1 MKILSTFAHH
11 KVAANLL
18 MIIMILAGVFAL
30 SKLNVQFFPTFEL
43 DRVSVR
49 VIWSGASSEDV
60 EEGITIP
67 LEQSLKSVDN
77 VKSMTSTSA
86 QDVSSIQLEF
96 YEGTNMILALD
107 KVKQKVD
114 EFRNLPKEAEKPQV
128 ETLTRYE
135 GVAKIILFSADEGKA
150 DEGQES
156 QLQKLNLQ
164 ELRTLANQ
172 FERELTH
179 LGIDRVEING
189 LPDDEISIEI
199 PIEHLQ
205 YVELTLDE
213 ISQRINTFSQD
224 MPAGT
229 LGSQHNAKEL
239 RSLEQ
244 ARSEM
249 EFSRIP
255 IVSNS
260 TEFVRLGDI
269 ATIKRQADSEGVLRF
284 KNGQSVVEL
293 ALQRTEDGNALE
305 AAETLQQWLLEK
317 QASLPPTVKLEVFDE
332 SWQMIRD
339 RIYLLLKNGG
349 GGLVLV
355 VLILYLFLNARVAF
369 WVAIGIPVSFMATL
383 AILYAVGGT
392 INMISLFGLIMALGI
407 IVDDAIVVGEDAL
420 THYQEGEAPLLA
432 AEGGARRMFLPVIAS
447 SLTTIS
453 AFLPLMM
460 IGGIMGNILFDIPLI
475 VICVILASLVESFF
489 VLPGHL
495 RNSFTHIKRDSE
507 SLPDKQKSIRVKLDA
522 AFDHFRQQKFRQII
536 HWALEN
542 RSIVV
547 ALVLSSLIAT
557 VALIAGGRINFSFFP
572 SPESQIVYANTSFV
586 SGTSREQ
593 TQAYLKHME
602 EKLNETNQELGGD
615 LIDMAVTISGSS
627 FSGGSSRKSGEQLG
641 AIFLQ
646 LAPTDQRTV
655 RNTQFIER
663 WKNKLDKPAGMENMT
678 IVSRKTG
685 PQGSDLAIRLSGSN
699 NEQLKHAATELS
711 QALRGIEGVYGV
723 DDDMPYGKEQLIY
736 TLRPA
741 GEILGLT
748 VADIGQQLR
757 TAFDGNLVQIFQDG
771 ADEVEVRV
779 QLPKQERDQ
788 INTLERINIRTPD
801 GEFVPLTSV
810 AQWTVKHGFEV
821 LRHAEG
827 ELALEVTAEVN
838 SDVSNVNE
846 IIASLEQE
854 ILPELKQKYWI
865 KYSFEG
871 RAADE
876 KETTLDMKWGGILG
890 LTLIYIVLTWVFSSY
905 GWPLVVMAIIPFG
918 LVGAIWGHWIQGID
932 LTLLSIFGIFGLS
945 GIVVND
951 SIILVSFYKRL
962 RDKGYMV
969 KDALIEASV
978 QRLRAVLLT
987 SLTTIA
993 GLLPLLFETSLQA
1006 QFLIPMAVSIAFGLA
1021 FATVLVLIIIPVF
1034 LSIHESVHFKLRSF
1048 WRGRDEGLEAVSG
1061 IVSSE

>member
-1 MKILSTFAHH
+1 MKLLSVFAHH

-18 MIIMILAGVFAL
+18 MMIMILSGVFAL
-30 SKLNVQFFPTFEL
+30 NKLNIQFFPTFEL

-49 VIWSGASSEDV
+49 VIWSGASAEDI

-77 VKSMTSTSA
+77 IKNMTSTSA

-96 YEGTNMILALD
+96 NDGTNMILALD

-114 EFRNLPKEAEKPQV
+114 EFRNLPKDAEKPQV
-128 ETLTRYE
+128 ENLVRYE
-135 GVAKIILFSADEGKA
+135 GVAKILLSGLAD
-150 DEGQES
+150 
-156 QLQKLNLQ
+156 LT
-164 ELRTLANQ
+164 ELRILANQ
-172 FERELTH
+172 FERELTS
-179 LGIDRVEING
+179 LGIDKVEING
-189 LPDDEISIEI
+189 LPDEQVTIEI
-199 PIEHLQ
+199 PIEQLQ
-205 YVELTLDE
+205 YLELTLDE
-213 ISQRINTFSQD
+213 ISSRINMFSQD

-249 EFSRIP
+249 EFARIP
-255 IVSNS
+255 IVTNS
-260 TEFVRLGDI
+260 TDFVRLGDV
-269 ATIKRQADSEGVLRF
+269 AVIKRQSDSDGVLRL
-284 KNGQSVVEL
+284 KEGKAVVEL
-293 ALQRTEDGNALE
+293 ALQRTEDGNALK
-305 AAETLQQWLLEK
+305 AAEILQHWLAEK
-317 QASLPPTVKLEVFDE
+317 RATLPPNVKLEVFDA

-339 RIYLLLKNGG
+339 RIYLLVKNGG
-349 GGLVLV
+349 GGLILV
-355 VLILYLFLNARVAF
+355 VLILYLFLNGRVAF
-369 WVAIGIPVSFMATL
+369 WVALGIPVSFMATL
-383 AILYAVGGT
+383 AILYALGGT

-420 THYQEGEAPLLA
+420 AHYQAGEAPLMA
-432 AEGGARRMFLPVIAS
+432 AEGGAKRMFVPVIAS
-447 SLTTIS
+447 SLTTIA

-495 RNSFTHIKRDSE
+495 RHAFSHIKRTHINAVAADSQSE
-507 SLPDKQKSIRVKLDA
+507 LQDDLQAQQSSFRDKLDN
-522 AFDHFRQQKFRQII
+522 AFDSFRQNKFRRII
-536 HWALEN
+536 SWALKH
-542 RSIVV
+542 RSITV
-547 ALVLSSLIAT
+547 ALALSSLIAT
-557 VALIAGGRINFSFFP
+557 AGLVIGGRINFTFFP
-572 SPESQIVYANTSFV
+572 SPEAQIIYANASFV

-593 TQAYLKHME
+593 TDAYLKHME
-602 EKLNETNQELGGD
+602 EKLNETNEELGGG
-615 LIDMAVTISGSS
+615 LIDMSVTISGSS
-627 FSGGSSRKSGEQLG
+627 FSGGSSRKKGDQLG

-646 LAPTDQRTV
+646 LAEPDQRSV
-655 RNTQFIER
+655 RNTQFIR
-663 WKNKLDKPAGMENMT
+663 HWKNKLDKAAGMDNMT

-685 PQGSDLAIRLSGSN
+685 PQGSDLAIRLNGSD
-699 NEQLKHAATELS
+699 NEQLKLAATELA
-711 QALRGIEGVYGV
+711 QALRGIDGVYGV

-736 TLRPA
+736 SLKAT

-748 VADIGQQLR
+748 VTDIGQQLR

-788 INTLERINIRTPD
+788 INTLERINIRTPS

-810 AQWTVKHGFEV
+810 AHWTVRHGFEV

-827 ELALEVTAEVN
+827 KLALEVSAEVN
-838 SDVSNVNE
+838 PEINNVNR
-846 IIASLEQE
+846 ILASLEE
-854 ILPELKQKYWI
+854 KTLPELKQKYWI
-865 KYSFEG
+865 DYSLEG
-871 RAADE
+871 RAADQ
-876 KETTLDMKWGGILG
+876 KETMLDMKWGGTLG

-918 LVGAIWGHWIQGID
+918 LVGALWGHWVQGID
-932 LTLLSIFGIFGLS
+932 LTLLSIFGFFGLS

-962 RDKGYMV
+962 RDKGMLV
-969 KDALIEASV
+969 NDALVEASV

-1021 FATVLVLIIIPVF
+1021 FATVLVLIIVPVF
-1034 LSIHESVHFKLRSF
+1034 LSIHESIHFRLRGLFSEQDTM
-1048 WRGRDEGLEAVSG
+1048 RDNLSL
-1061 IVSSE
+1061 

>member
-1 MKILSTFAHH
+1 MKLLSVFAHH

-18 MIIMILAGVFAL
+18 MMIMILSGVFAL
-30 SKLNVQFFPTFEL
+30 NRLNIQFFPTFEL

-49 VIWSGASSEDV
+49 VIWSGASAEDI

-77 VKSMTSTSA
+77 IKNMTSTSA

-96 YEGTNMILALD
+96 IDGTNMILALD

-114 EFRNLPKEAEKPQV
+114 EFRNLPKDAEKPQV
-128 ETLTRYE
+128 ENLVRYE
-135 GVAKIILFSADEGKA
+135 GVAKILLSGLTD
-150 DEGQES
+150 
-156 QLQKLNLQ
+156 LT
-164 ELRTLANQ
+164 ELRILANQ
-172 FERELTH
+172 FERELTS
-179 LGIDRVEING
+179 LGIDKVEING
-189 LPDDEISIEI
+189 LPDEQVSIEI
-199 PIEHLQ
+199 PIEQLQ
-205 YVELTLDE
+205 YLELTLDE
-213 ISQRINTFSQD
+213 ISSRINTFSQD

-249 EFSRIP
+249 EFARIP

-260 TEFVRLGDI
+260 TDFVRLGDI
-269 ATIKRQADSEGVLRF
+269 AVIKRQHDSDGVLRF
-284 KNGQSVVEL
+284 KEGKAVAEL
-293 ALQRTEDGNALE
+293 ALQRTEDGNALK
-305 AAETLQQWLLEK
+305 AAEILQHWLAEK
-317 QASLPPTVKLEVFDE
+317 RATLPPNVKLEVFDA

-339 RIYLLLKNGG
+339 RIYLLVKNGG

-355 VLILYLFLNARVAF
+355 VLILYLFLSARVAF
-369 WVAIGIPVSFMATL
+369 WVALGIPVSFMATL

-420 THYQEGEAPLLA
+420 AHYQNGEAPLMA
-432 AEGGARRMFLPVIAS
+432 AEGGAKRMFVPVIAS
-447 SLTTIS
+447 SLTTIA

-495 RNSFTHIKRDSE
+495 RHAFSHIKRSAPVLNSE
-507 SLPDKQKSIRVKLDA
+507 KQSTFRDKLDN
-522 AFDHFRQQKFRQII
+522 AFDSFRQNKFRRII
-536 HWALEN
+536 TWALN
-542 RSIVV
+542 HRSITV

-557 VALIAGGRINFSFFP
+557 AGLVIGGRINFTFFP
-572 SPESQIVYANTSFV
+572 SPEAQIIYANASFV

-593 TQAYLKHME
+593 TDAYLKHME
-602 EKLNETNQELGGD
+602 EKLNETNKELGGD
-615 LIDMAVTISGSS
+615 LIDMSVTISGSS
-627 FSGGSSRKSGEQLG
+627 FSGGSSRKKGDQLG

-646 LAPTDQRTV
+646 LAEPDQRDV
-655 RNTQFIER
+655 RNTQFIR
-663 WKNKLDKPAGMENMT
+663 HWKNKLDKAAGMDNLT

-685 PQGSDLAIRLSGSN
+685 PQGSDLAIRLNGSD
-699 NEQLKHAATELS
+699 NEQLKQAATELA
-711 QALRGIEGVYGV
+711 QALRSIDGVYGV

-736 TLRPA
+736 SLKAT

-748 VADIGQQLR
+748 VIDIGQQLR

-788 INTLERINIRTPD
+788 INTLERINIRTPA

-810 AQWTVKHGFEV
+810 AQWTVRHGFEV

-827 ELALEVTAEVN
+827 KLALEVSAEVN
-838 SDVSNVNE
+838 PDVNNVNR
-846 IIASLEQE
+846 IIASLEE
-854 ILPELKQKYWI
+854 KILPELKQKYWI
-865 KYSFEG
+865 DYSLEG
-871 RAADE
+871 RAADQ
-876 KETTLDMKWGGILG
+876 KETMIDMKWGGTLG
-890 LTLIYIVLTWVFSSY
+890 LTLIYIVLAWVFASY

-918 LVGAIWGHWIQGID
+918 LVGALWGHWIQGID
-932 LTLLSIFGIFGLS
+932 LTLLSIFGVFGLS

-962 RDKGYMV
+962 RDKGMLV

-1034 LSIHESVHFKLRSF
+1034 LSIHESIHFRLRGFFAEENTMRNNIS
-1048 WRGRDEGLEAVSG
+1048 L
-1061 IVSSE
+1061 

>member
-1 MKILSTFAHH
+1 MKILSSFAHH

-18 MIIMILAGVFAL
+18 MLIMILSGIFAL
-30 SKLNVQFFPTFEL
+30 SRLNVQFFPTFEL
-43 DRVSVR
+43 DRISVR

-77 VKSMTSTSA
+77 VKHMTSTSA
-86 QDVSSIQLEF
+86 QNVSSIQLEF
-96 YEGTNMILALD
+96 FEGTDMILALD

-114 EFRNLPKEAEKPQV
+114 EFRNLPKDAEKPQV
-128 ETLTRYE
+128 ENLVRYE
-135 GVAKIILFSADEGKA
+135 GVAKLILSAKDNQSPL
-150 DEGQES
+150 D
-156 QLQKLNLQ
+156 LR
-164 ELRTLANQ
+164 ELRLLANQ
-172 FERELTH
+172 FERELTQR
-179 LGIDRVEING
+179 GIDKVEIIG
-189 LPDDEISIEI
+189 LPDEQISIEI
-199 PIEHLQ
+199 PIEQLQ
-205 YVELTLDE
+205 YLDLTLDE
-213 ISQRINTFSQD
+213 VSQRINTFSQD
-224 MPAGT
+224 IPSGT
-229 LGSQHNAKEL
+229 LGRQHNAKEL

-244 ARSEM
+244 ARTEM
-249 EFSRIP
+249 EFSEIP
-255 IVSNS
+255 VVS
-260 TEFVRLGDI
+260 TRTDFVRLGDV
-269 ATIKRQADSEGVLRF
+269 AEIKRQPDPEGVLRL
-284 KNGQSVVEL
+284 KDGKPVVEL

-305 AAETLQQWLLEK
+305 AAEILQQWLAEK
-317 QASLPPTVKLEVFDE
+317 HKTLPESVKLEVFDE
-332 SWQMIRD
+332 HWQMIRD

-349 GGLVLV
+349 GGLILV
-355 VLILYLFLNARVAF
+355 ILILYLFLNARVAF
-369 WVAIGIPVSFMATL
+369 WVAVGIPVSFMATL

-420 THYQEGEAPLLA
+420 AHYQEGEAPLMA
-432 AEGGARRMFLPVIAS
+432 AEGGARRMFVPVIAS
-447 SLTTIS
+447 SLTTIA

-460 IGGIMGNILFDIPLI
+460 VGGIMGNILFDIPLI

-495 RNSFTHIKRDSE
+495 RNAFSHLQRDSE
-507 SLPDKQKSIRVKLDA
+507 VRQSLRARLDT
-522 AFDHFRQQKFRQII
+522 AFDDFRQNQFRQVIS
-536 HWALEN
+536 WALAH
-542 RSIVV
+542 RSITV

-557 VALIAGGRINFSFFP
+557 AGLVAGGRINFNFFP
-572 SPESQIVYANTSFV
+572 SPESQIIYANISFV
-586 SGTSREQ
+586 SGTSRKQ
-593 TQAYLKHME
+593 TEAYLRHME
-602 EKLNETNQELGGD
+602 EKMNETNEELGGG
-615 LIDMAVTISGSS
+615 LIDMSVAISGSS

-646 LAPTDQRTV
+646 LVEPDQRSV
-655 RNTQFIER
+655 RNTEFIKH
-663 WKNKLDKPAGMENMT
+663 WKQKLHKPAGMENLT

-685 PQGSDLAIRLSGSN
+685 PQGSDLTIRLSGLN
-699 NEQLKHAATELS
+699 NDQLKHAATELS
-711 QALRGIEGVYGV
+711 QTLRSLDGVYGV

-736 TLRPA
+736 RLTST
-741 GEILGLT
+741 GEVLGLS

-779 QLPKQERDQ
+779 MLPERERDQ
-788 INTLERINIRTPD
+788 INTLERINIRTPA

-810 AQWTVKHGFEV
+810 AKWTVKQGFEV

-827 ELALEVTAEVN
+827 ELALEVSAEVN
-838 SDVSNVNE
+838 SDVNNVSR
-846 IIASLEQE
+846 IIESLEQE
-854 ILPELKQKYWI
+854 TLPELQQKYWI
-865 KYSFEG
+865 NYTFEG
-871 RAADE
+871 RAADQ
-876 KETTLDMKWGGILG
+876 KETTSDMVWGGLLG
-890 LTLIYIVLTWVFSSY
+890 VTLIYIVLAWVFASY

-962 RDKGYMV
+962 RDKGMLV

-1034 LSIHESVHFKLRSF
+1034 LSIHESAHFKIRSVL
-1048 WRGRDEGLEAVSG
+1048 GH
-1061 IVSSE
+1061 

>member
-18 MIIMILAGVFAL
+18 MIIMILSGVFAL
-30 SKLNVQFFPTFEL
+30 SRLNVQFFPTFEL

-49 VIWSGASSEDV
+49 VIWSGASSEDI

-77 VKSMTSTSA
+77 IKNMTSTSA
-86 QDVSSIQLEF
+86 QNVSSIQMEF
-96 YEGTNMILALD
+96 YDGTDMILALD

-114 EFRNLPKEAEKPQV
+114 EFRNFPKDAEKPQV

-135 GVAKIILFSADEGKA
+135 GVAKIILSGAND
-150 DEGQES
+150 
-156 QLQKLNLQ
+156 LQ
-164 ELRTLANQ
+164 ELRILANQ
-172 FERELTH
+172 FERELTR
-179 LGIDRVEING
+179 LGIDKVEING
-189 LPDDEISIEI
+189 LPDEEVSIEV

-205 YVELTLDE
+205 YLELTLDE
-213 ISQRINTFSQD
+213 ISSRINTFSQD

-239 RSLEQ
+239 RSLQQ

-249 EFSRIP
+249 EFARIP
-255 IVSNS
+255 VVSNP
-260 TEFVRLGDI
+260 TDFVRLGDI
-269 ATIKRQADSEGVLRF
+269 ATIKRQPDTEGVLRI
-284 KNGQSVVEL
+284 KDGKAVVEL
-293 ALQRTEDGNALE
+293 ALQRTEDGNALQ
-305 AAETLQQWLLEK
+305 AAEILQQWLREK
-317 QASLPPTVKLEVFDE
+317 QAVLPATVKLEVFDE
-332 SWQMIRD
+332 SWQMIHD

-355 VLILYLFLNARVAF
+355 VLILYLFLNGRVAF
-369 WVAIGIPVSFMATL
+369 WVAVGIPVSFMATL
-383 AILYAVGGT
+383 AILYGVGGT

-420 THYQEGEAPLLA
+420 THYQEGEAPLMA

-475 VICVILASLVESFF
+475 VICVILASLVESFL

-495 RNSFTHIKRDSE
+495 RNAFSHIKRDSGE
-507 SLPDKQKSIRVKLDA
+507 DSGEQTVHKSRKPTIRTRLDD
-522 AFDHFRQQKFRQII
+522 AFDHFRQNKFRRII
-536 HWALEN
+536 TWALEH
-542 RSIVV
+542 RSITV

-557 VALIAGGRINFSFFP
+557 AGLVAGGRINFTFFP
-572 SPESQIVYANTSFV
+572 SPESQIVYANASFV

-593 TQAYLKHME
+593 TQNYLKHME

-615 LIDMAVTISGSS
+615 LIDMSVTIIGSS
-627 FSGGSSRKSGEQLG
+627 FSGGSARKSGDQLG

-646 LAPTDQRTV
+646 LVESDQRSV
-655 RNTQFIER
+655 RNTQFIQH
-663 WKNKLDKPAGMENMT
+663 WKNKLERPAGMENMT
-678 IVSRKTG
+678 ITSRKTG
-685 PQGSDLAIRLSGSN
+685 PQGSDLAIRLRGPDTD
-699 NEQLKHAATELS
+699 QLKLAATELS
-711 QALRGIEGVYGV
+711 QALRGIDGIYGV

-736 TLRPA
+736 SLRPA
-741 GEILGLT
+741 GEIMGLT
-748 VADIGQQLR
+748 VIDIGQQLR

-771 ADEVEVRV
+771 ANEVEVRV
-779 QLPKQERDQ
+779 QLPKHERDQ
-788 INTLERINIRTPD
+788 INTLERINIRTPA

-810 AQWTVKHGFEV
+810 AQWTVRHGFEV

-827 ELALEVTAEVN
+827 ELALEVSAEVN
-838 SDVSNVNE
+838 SDVNNVNH
-846 IIASLEQE
+846 IIASLEE
-854 ILPELKQKYWI
+854 KILPELKQKYWI
-865 KYSFEG
+865 NYSFEG
-871 RAADE
+871 RAADQ
-876 KETTLDMKWGGILG
+876 KETMADMKWGGGLG
-890 LTLIYIVLTWVFSSY
+890 LTLIYIVLAWVFSSY

-951 SIILVSFYKRL
+951 SIILVSFYKRM
-962 RDKGYMV
+962 RDKGMLV
-969 KDALIEASV
+969 KDALVEASV
-978 QRLRAVLLT
+978 KRLRAVLLT

-1034 LSIHESVHFKLRSF
+1034 LSIHESVHFKI
-1048 WRGRDEGLEAVSG
+1048 RGFFSR
-1061 IVSSE
+1061 

>member
-1 MKILSTFAHH
+1 MKLLSVFAHH

-18 MIIMILAGVFAL
+18 MMIMILSGVFAL
-30 SKLNVQFFPTFEL
+30 NRLNIQFFPTFEL
-43 DRVSVR
+43 DRISVR
-49 VIWSGASSEDV
+49 VIWSGASSEDI
-60 EEGITIP
+60 ERAITIP
-67 LEQSLKSVDN
+67 LEQSLRTVDN
-77 VKSMTSTSA
+77 VKNMTSTSA
-86 QDVSSIQLEF
+86 QNVSSIQLEF
-96 YEGTNMILALD
+96 NEGTDMILALD

-128 ETLTRYE
+128 ETLVRYE
-135 GVAKIILFSADEGKA
+135 GIAKVLISGVSDLT
-150 DEGQES
+150 
-156 QLQKLNLQ
+156 

-172 FERELTH
+172 FEQELID
-179 LGIDRVEING
+179 LGIDKVAING
-189 LPDDEISIEI
+189 LPDEQVTIEI
-199 PIEHLQ
+199 AIEQLQ
-205 YVELTLDE
+205 YLELTLDE
-213 ISQRINTFSQD
+213 ISTRINTFSQD

-229 LGSQHNAKEL
+229 LGSEHNAKEL

-249 EFSRIP
+249 DFAQIP
-255 IVSNS
+255 VVTNS
-260 TEFVRLGDI
+260 TGFIRLGDI
-269 ATIKRQADSEGVLRF
+269 AEIERQPDSEGVLRY
-284 KNGQSVVEL
+284 KDGVAVAEL
-293 ALQRTEDGNALE
+293 ALQRVEGGNALA
-305 AAETLQQWLLEK
+305 AAEVLQHWLADK
-317 QASLPPTVKLEVFDE
+317 RATLPPNIKLEVFDA

-349 GGLVLV
+349 GGLILV

-420 THYQEGEAPLLA
+420 SHYQSGEAPLLA
-432 AEGGARRMFLPVIAS
+432 AEGGAKRMFVPVIAS
-447 SLTTIS
+447 SLTTIA

-460 IGGIMGNILFDIPLI
+460 VGGIMGNILFDIPLI
-475 VICVILASLVESFF
+475 VICVIFASLVESFF

-495 RNSFTHIKRDSE
+495 RHAFSHIKRNDPHE
-507 SLPDKQKSIRVKLDA
+507 HKKHTLRETLDN
-522 AFDHFRQQKFRQII
+522 AFDSFRQKKFRRMIG
-536 HWALEN
+536 WALN
-542 RSIVV
+542 HRTIVV
-547 ALVLSSLIAT
+547 ALVLSSLIST
-557 VALIAGGRINFSFFP
+557 VGLLAGGRINFTFFP
-572 SPESQIVYANTSFV
+572 SPEAQIVYANVSFV

-593 TQAYLKHME
+593 TDAYLKHME
-602 EKLNETNQELGGD
+602 EKLNETSKELGGG

-646 LAPTDQRTV
+646 LKAPDQRSV
-655 RNTQFIER
+655 RNPQFINL
-663 WKNKLDKPAGMENMT
+663 WKSKLEDAAGIDNLT

-685 PQGSDLAIRLSGSN
+685 PQGSDIAIRLNGADTD
-699 NEQLKHAATELS
+699 QLKQAATELS
-711 QALRGIEGVYGV
+711 QALRGIEGVYGI

-736 TLRPA
+736 KLRPA

-748 VADIGQQLR
+748 VTDIGRQLR

-788 INTLERINIRTPD
+788 INTLQRINIRTPA

-810 AQWTVKHGFEV
+810 ARWTVRHGFEV

-827 ELALEVTAEVN
+827 KLALEVSAEVN
-838 SDVSNVNE
+838 PDINNVNR
-846 IIASLEQE
+846 IIASLEE
-854 ILPELKQKYWI
+854 KVLPELKQKYWI
-865 KYSFEG
+865 DYSFEG
-871 RAADE
+871 RAADQ
-876 KETTLDMKWGGILG
+876 KETMVDMKWGGILG
-890 LTLIYIVLTWVFSSY
+890 LTLIYIVLAWVFSSY

-918 LVGAIWGHWIQGID
+918 LVGALWGHWIQGID
-932 LTLLSIFGIFGLS
+932 LTLLSIFGFFGLS

-962 RDKGYMV
+962 REKGMLV
-969 KDALIEASV
+969 NDALIEASV

-1034 LSIHESVHFKLRSF
+1034 LSIHESIHFKLKS
-1048 WRGRDEGLEAVSG
+1048 L
-1061 IVSSE
+1061 

>member
-1 MKILSTFAHH
+1 MKILSIFAHH

-18 MIIMILAGVFAL
+18 MTIMILSGVFAL
-30 SKLNVQFFPTFEL
+30 SRLNIQFFPTFEL
-43 DRVSVR
+43 DRISVR
-49 VIWSGASSEDV
+49 VIWSGASAEDI
-60 EEGITIP
+60 EDGLTIP

-77 VKSMTSTSA
+77 VKNMTSTSTRN
-86 QDVSSIQLEF
+86 VSSIILEF
-96 YEGTNMILALD
+96 HEGTNMIFALD

-114 EFRNLPKEAEKPQV
+114 EFRNLPKDAEKPQV
-128 ETLTRYE
+128 ENLVRYE
-135 GVAKIILFSADEGKA
+135 GVAKLLISGAD
-150 DEGQES
+150 D
-156 QLQKLNLQ
+156 LR
-164 ELRTLANQ
+164 ELRILANE
-172 FERELTH
+172 FERELSK
-179 LGIDRVEING
+179 LGIDKVEING
-189 LPDDEISIEI
+189 LPDEQVNIEI
-199 PIEHLQ
+199 PIEQLQ
-205 YVELTLDE
+205 YLELTLDE
-213 ISQRINTFSQD
+213 VSARINTFSRD

-229 LGSQHNAKEL
+229 LGNQHNAKEL

-255 IVSNS
+255 IVANS
-260 TEFVRLGDI
+260 TDFVRLGDV
-269 ATIKRQADSEGVLRF
+269 ATIKRQPDDEGVLRL
-284 KNGQSVVEL
+284 KEGRPVVEL
-293 ALQRTEDGNALE
+293 ALQRTEDGNALK
-305 AAETLQQWLLEK
+305 AAEIFQQWLLEK
-317 QASLPPTVKLEVFDE
+317 KATLPPNIQIEVFDA

-369 WVAIGIPVSFMATL
+369 WVAVGIPVSFMATL
-383 AILYAVGGT
+383 AILYVAGGT

-420 THYQEGEAPLLA
+420 SHYQAGEAPLMA
-432 AEGGARRMFLPVIAS
+432 AEGGARRMFVPVIAS
-447 SLTTIS
+447 SLTTIA

-495 RNSFTHIKRDSE
+495 RHAFSSIKRG
-507 SLPDKQKSIRVKLDA
+507 SIKRGNIKRGQIKHNQVVNSKDERAALRVRLDE
-522 AFDHFRQQKFRQII
+522 AFDSFRQNKFRRMIS
-536 HWALEN
+536 WALN
-542 RSIVV
+542 HRAITV
-547 ALVLSSLIAT
+547 ALVLSSLIMT
-557 VALIAGGRINFSFFP
+557 LGLVAGGRINFTFFP
-572 SPESQIVYANTSFV
+572 SPEAQIVYANVSFV

-602 EKLNETNQELGGD
+602 ETLNETDEELGGG
-615 LIDMAVTISGSS
+615 IVDMAVTISGSS
-627 FSGGSSRKSGEQLG
+627 FSGGSSRKSGDQLG

-646 LAPTDQRTV
+646 LVEPDQRSV
-655 RNTQFIER
+655 RNTQFIQH
-663 WKNKLDKPAGMENMT
+663 WKDKLEDVAGIDNIT

-685 PQGSDLAIRLSGSN
+685 PQGSDLAIRLNGSN
-699 NEQLKHAATELS
+699 NEQLKQAATELA
-711 QALRGIEGVYGV
+711 QALRSIDGVYGV

-736 TLRPA
+736 RLKPT

-748 VADIGQQLR
+748 VTDIGQQLR

-779 QLPKQERDQ
+779 QLPKQEREQ
-788 INTLERINIRTPD
+788 INTLQRINIRTPA

-810 AQWTVKHGFEV
+810 AQWTVRQGFEV
-821 LRHAEG
+821 LRHADG
-827 ELALEVTAEVN
+827 ELALEVSGEVN
-838 SDVSNVNE
+838 PQINNANN
-846 IIASLEQE
+846 ILASLEE
-854 ILPELKQKYWI
+854 KILPELKQKYWI
-865 KYSFEG
+865 DYSFEG
-871 RAADE
+871 RSADQ
-876 KETTLDMKWGGILG
+876 KETIMHMKRGGILG
-890 LTLIYIVLTWVFSSY
+890 LTLIYIVLAWVFASY

-918 LVGAIWGHWIQGID
+918 LVGAIWGHWLQGID
-932 LTLLSIFGIFGLS
+932 LTLLSFFGIFGLS

-951 SIILVSFYKRL
+951 SIILVTFYKNL
-962 RDKGYMV
+962 RDKGFLV
-969 KDALIEASV
+969 NDALVEASV

-993 GLLPLLFETSLQA
+993 GLTPLLFETSLQA

-1034 LSIHESVHFKLRSF
+1034 LSIHESIHFKI
-1048 WRGRDEGLEAVSG
+1048 RGFLNQDVILEANPDH
-1061 IVSSE
+1061 

>member
-1 MKILSTFAHH
+1 MKLLSVFAHH

-18 MIIMILAGVFAL
+18 MMIMLLAGVFAL
-30 SKLNVQFFPTFEL
+30 NKLNIQFFPTFEL

-49 VIWSGASSEDV
+49 VIWSGASAEDI

-77 VKSMTSTSA
+77 IKNMTSTSA
-86 QDVSSIQLEF
+86 QNVSSIQLEF
-96 YEGTNMILALD
+96 NDGTDMILALD

-114 EFRNLPKEAEKPQV
+114 EFRNLPKDAEKPQV

-135 GVAKIILFSADEGKA
+135 GVAKVLLSGLSD
-150 DEGQES
+150 
-156 QLQKLNLQ
+156 LN
-164 ELRTLANQ
+164 ELRGLANQ
-172 FERELTH
+172 FERELTS
-179 LGIDRVEING
+179 LGIDKVAING
-189 LPDDEISIEI
+189 LPDEEISIEV
-199 PIEHLQ
+199 PIEQLQ
-205 YVELTLDE
+205 YLDMTLDE
-213 ISQRINTFSQD
+213 ISNRINTFSRD
-224 MPAGT
+224 MPSGT

-244 ARSEM
+244 ARTEV
-249 EFSRIP
+249 EFARIP
-255 IVSNS
+255 ILSN
-260 TEFVRLGDI
+260 TTDFVRLGDVAQI
-269 ATIKRQADSEGVLRF
+269 TRQYDKNGVLRF
-284 KNGQSVVEL
+284 KNGAPVVEL

-305 AAETLQQWLLEK
+305 AAQILQDWLAEK
-317 QASLPPTVKLEVFDE
+317 RATLPPNIKLEVFDA

-339 RIYLLLKNGG
+339 RIYLLVKNGG
-349 GGLVLV
+349 GGLILV

-369 WVAIGIPVSFMATL
+369 WVALGIPVSFMATL

-420 THYQEGEAPLLA
+420 SHYQSGEAPLMA
-432 AEGGARRMFLPVIAS
+432 AEGGAKRMFIPVIAS
-447 SLTTIS
+447 SLTTIA

-495 RNSFTHIKRDSE
+495 RNAFSHIKRNISVTQNKNKQL
-507 SLPDKQKSIRVKLDA
+507 SLRIKLDN
-522 AFDHFRQQKFRQII
+522 AFNSFRQNKFRKVIT
-536 HWALEN
+536 WALN
-542 RSIVV
+542 HRTITI
-547 ALVLSSLIAT
+547 ALAVSSLIAT
-557 VALIAGGRINFSFFP
+557 AGLILGGRINFTFFP
-572 SPESQIVYANTSFV
+572 SPEAQIIYANVSFV
-586 SGTSREQ
+586 SGTSRE
-593 TQAYLKHME
+593 TTNSYLKHME
-602 EKLNETNQELGGD
+602 DKLNETNEELGGG
-615 LIDMAVTISGSS
+615 LIEMSITISGSS
-627 FSGGSSRKSGEQLG
+627 FSGGSSRKKGDQLG

-646 LAPTDQRTV
+646 LLASDHRNV
-655 RNTQFIER
+655 RNTEFIQL
-663 WKNKLDKPAGMENMT
+663 WKSKLNKVAGIDNLT

-685 PQGSDLAIRLSGSN
+685 PQGSDVAIRLNGSDN
-699 NEQLKHAATELS
+699 KQLKRAATELA

-736 TLRPA
+736 HLKPT
-741 GEILGLT
+741 GEILGLSVT
-748 VADIGQQLR
+748 DIGLQLR

-771 ADEVEVRV
+771 AEEVEVRV
-779 QLPKQERDQ
+779 QLPKNERDQ
-788 INTLERINIRTPD
+788 INTLERINIRTPS
-801 GEFVPLTSV
+801 GEFVPLSSV
-810 AQWTVKHGFEV
+810 AQWSVRQGFEV

-827 ELALEVTAEVN
+827 KLALEVSGEVN
-838 SDVSNVNE
+838 PDVNNVNT
-846 IIASLEQE
+846 IITSLEE
-854 ILPELKQKYWI
+854 TVLPELQQKYWVS
-865 KYSFEG
+865 YSLEG
-871 RAADE
+871 RAADQ
-876 KETTLDMKWGGILG
+876 KETMIDMKWGGILG

-918 LVGAIWGHWIQGID
+918 LVGALWGHWIQGID
-932 LTLLSIFGIFGLS
+932 LTLLSIFGFFGLS

-951 SIILVSFYKRL
+951 SIILVSFYKHL
-962 RDKGYMV
+962 RDKGMAV
-969 KDALIEASV
+969 KEALIEASV

-1034 LSIHESVHFKLRSF
+1034 LSVHESIHFKLRALFSTS
-1048 WRGRDEGLEAVSG
+1048 EQASG
-1061 IVSSE
+1061 NTAL

>member
-1 MKILSTFAHH
+1 MKILSVFAHH
-11 KVAANLL
+11 KVASNLL
-18 MIIMILAGVFAL
+18 MMMMILAGVFAL
-30 SKLNVQFFPTFEL
+30 SRLNIQFFPTFEL
-43 DRVSVR
+43 DRISVR
-49 VIWSGASSEDV
+49 VIWSGASAEDI

-77 VKSMTSTSA
+77 VKNMTSTSA
-86 QDVSSIQLEF
+86 QNVSSIQLEF
-96 YEGTNMILALD
+96 IDGTNMIFALD

-114 EFRNLPKEAEKPQV
+114 EFRNLPKDAEKPQV
-128 ETLTRYE
+128 ENLVRYE
-135 GVAKIILFSADEGKA
+135 GVAKLLISGVDDLR
-150 DEGQES
+150 
-156 QLQKLNLQ
+156 
-164 ELRTLANQ
+164 ELRILANE
-172 FERELTH
+172 FERELSK
-179 LGIDRVEING
+179 LGIDKIEING
-189 LPDDEISIEI
+189 LPDEEVSIEI
-199 PIEHLQ
+199 PIEQLQ
-205 YVELTLDE
+205 YLELTLDE
-213 ISQRINTFSQD
+213 ISTRINTFSQD

-229 LGSQHNAKEL
+229 LGNRHNAKEL

-249 EFSRIP
+249 EFGRIP
-255 IVSNS
+255 IVANS
-260 TEFVRLGDI
+260 TDFVRLGDVAI
-269 ATIKRQADSEGVLRF
+269 IKRQPDDEGVLRL
-284 KNGQSVVEL
+284 KEGQPVVEL
-293 ALQRTEDGNALE
+293 ALQRTEDGNALK
-305 AAETLQQWLLEK
+305 AAAILQGWLIKK
-317 QASLPPTVKLEVFDE
+317 QLTLPPNINIEVFDA

-369 WVAIGIPVSFMATL
+369 WVAVGIPVSFMATL
-383 AILYAVGGT
+383 AILYTVGGT

-420 THYQEGEAPLLA
+420 AHYQSGEAPLMA
-432 AEGGARRMFLPVIAS
+432 AEGGAKRMFIPVIAS
-447 SLTTIS
+447 SLTTIA

-495 RNSFTHIKRDSE
+495 RHAFSHIKRNPLKHTDDAMTE
-507 SLPDKQKSIRVKLDA
+507 ERPTIRVRLDN
-522 AFDHFRQQKFRQII
+522 AFDSFRQNKFRQVIR
-536 HWALEN
+536 WALN
-542 RSIVV
+542 HRTITVS
-547 ALVLSSLIAT
+547 LVLSSLIMT
-557 VALIAGGRINFSFFP
+557 VGLVAGGRINFTFFP
-572 SPESQIVYANTSFV
+572 SPEAQIVYANVSFV
-586 SGTSREQ
+586 SGTSRQQ
-593 TQAYLKHME
+593 TEAYLKHME
-602 EKLNETNQELGGD
+602 EKLNETNEELGGGI
-615 LIDMAVTISGSS
+615 IDMSVTISGSS
-627 FSGGSSRKSGEQLG
+627 FSGGSSRKKGDQLG

-646 LAPTDQRTV
+646 LVEPDQRTV
-655 RNTQFIER
+655 RNPQFIQH
-663 WKNKLDKPAGMENMT
+663 WKDKLDDVAGMDNLT

-685 PQGSDLAIRLSGSN
+685 PQGSDLAIRLNGSN
-699 NEQLKHAATELS
+699 NEQLKQAATELA
-711 QALRGIEGVYGV
+711 QALRSIDGVYGV

-736 TLRPA
+736 KLKPV

-748 VADIGQQLR
+748 VTDIGQQLR

-779 QLPKQERDQ
+779 QLPKEERDQ
-788 INTLERINIRTPD
+788 INTLQRINIRTPG

-810 AQWTVKHGFEV
+810 AQWTVRQGFEV

-827 ELALEVTAEVN
+827 ELALEVSGEVDQ
-838 SDVSNVNE
+838 DVNNVNR
-846 IIASLEQE
+846 IIASLEEE

-865 KYSFEG
+865 DYSFEG
-871 RAADE
+871 RSADQ
-876 KETTLDMKWGGILG
+876 KETMIDMKSGGILG
-890 LTLIYIVLTWVFSSY
+890 LTLIYIVLAWVFSSY

-932 LTLLSIFGIFGLS
+932 LTLLSVFGIFGLS

-962 RDKGYMV
+962 RDKGMLV
-969 KDALIEASV
+969 NDALVEASV

-993 GLLPLLFETSLQA
+993 GLTPLLFETSLQA

-1034 LSIHESVHFKLRSF
+1034 LSIHESIHFKI
-1048 WRGRDEGLEAVSG
+1048 RGFFRRDVSLEHS
-1061 IVSSE
+1061 

>member
-1 MKILSTFAHH
+1 MNILSIFAHH

-18 MIIMILAGVFAL
+18 MIMMILSGVFAL
-30 SKLNVQFFPTFEL
+30 SKLNTQFFPTFEL
-43 DRVSVR
+43 DRISVR
-49 VIWSGASSEDV
+49 VIWSGASAEDI
-60 EEGITIP
+60 EKGITIP
-67 LEQSLKSVDN
+67 LEQSLKTVDN
-77 VKSMTSTSA
+77 VKNMTSTSA
-86 QDVSSIQLEF
+86 QNVSSIVMEF
-96 YEGTNMILALD
+96 NEGNNMILALD

-114 EFRNLPKEAEKPQV
+114 EFRNLPKDAEKPQV
-128 ETLTRYE
+128 ENLIRYE
-135 GVAKIILFSADEGKA
+135 GVAKLLISGVDDLR
-150 DEGQES
+150 
-156 QLQKLNLQ
+156 
-164 ELRTLANQ
+164 ELRILANE
-172 FERELTH
+172 FERELSK
-179 LGIDRVEING
+179 LGIDKIDING
-189 LPDDEISIEI
+189 LPDEEVSIEI
-199 PIEHLQ
+199 PIEQLQ
-205 YVELTLDE
+205 YLDLTLDE

-229 LGSQHNAKEL
+229 LGNQHNAKEL

-255 IVSNS
+255 ILANS
-260 TEFVRLGDI
+260 TDFVRLGDV
-269 ATIKRQADSEGVLRF
+269 ATIKRQPDDEGILRL
-284 KNGQSVVEL
+284 KDGKPVVEL
-293 ALQRTEDGNALE
+293 ALQRTEDGNALQ
-305 AAETLQQWLLEK
+305 AAEILQKWIDEK
-317 QASLPPTVKLEVFDE
+317 QATLPPSIKLEVFDA

-339 RIYLLLKNGG
+339 RIYLLVKNGG

-383 AILYAVGGT
+383 AILYLVGGT

-420 THYQEGEAPLLA
+420 AHYQDGEAPLMA
-432 AEGGARRMFLPVIAS
+432 AEGGAKRMFVPVIAS
-447 SLTTIS
+447 SLTTIA

-495 RNSFTHIKRDSE
+495 RHAFSNIKRD
-507 SLPDKQKSIRVKLDA
+507 KLDNHPVA
-522 AFDHFRQQKFRQII
+522 DDKEKKSNFRDRLDEAFDSFRQNKFRRVIS
-536 HWALEN
+536 WALAH
-542 RSIVV
+542 RAITVS
-547 ALVLSSLIAT
+547 LVLSSLIMT
-557 VALIAGGRINFSFFP
+557 LGLLAGGRINFTFFP
-572 SPESQIVYANTSFV
+572 SPEAQIVYANVSFV
-586 SGTSREQ
+586 SGTSREK
-593 TQAYLKHME
+593 TETYLKHME
-602 EKLNETNQELGGD
+602 EKLNETNEELGGGI
-615 LIDMAVTISGSS
+615 IDMAVTISGSS
-627 FSGGSSRKSGEQLG
+627 FSGGSSRKKGDQLG

-646 LAPTDQRTV
+646 LVEPDQRSV
-655 RNTQFIER
+655 RNTQFIKHWRE
-663 WKNKLDKPAGMENMT
+663 KLEAVAGMDNLT

-685 PQGSDLAIRLSGSN
+685 PQGSDLAIRLNGSH
-699 NEQLKHAATELS
+699 NEQLKKAATELS
-711 QALRGIEGVYGV
+711 QALRSIDGVYGI
-723 DDDMPYGKEQLIY
+723 DDDMPYGKEQLVY
-736 TLRPA
+736 QLKPA

-748 VADIGQQLR
+748 VTDIGQQLR

-788 INTLERINIRTPD
+788 INTLQRINIRTPA

-810 AQWTVKHGFEV
+810 SQWTVRQGFEV

-827 ELALEVTAEVN
+827 ELALEVSAEVN
-838 SDVSNVNE
+838 MDVNNVNS
-846 IIASLEQE
+846 IVASLEE
-854 ILPELKQKYWI
+854 KILPELKQKYWI
-865 KYSFEG
+865 DYSFEG
-871 RAADE
+871 RSADQ
-876 KETTLDMKWGGILG
+876 KETMVDMKWGGILG
-890 LTLIYIVLTWVFSSY
+890 LTLIYIVLAWVFASY

-918 LVGAIWGHWIQGID
+918 LVGAIWGHWLQGID
-932 LTLLSIFGIFGLS
+932 LTLLSFFGIFGLS

-962 RDKGYMV
+962 RDKGMMV
-969 KDALIEASV
+969 NDALIEASV

-993 GLLPLLFETSLQA
+993 GLTPLLFETSLQA

-1034 LSIHESVHFKLRSF
+1034 LSIHESIHFKV
-1048 WRGRDEGLEAVSG
+1048 RGYMNSDIAVNAQA
-1061 IVSSE
+1061 

>member
-1 MKILSTFAHH
+1 MKLLSVFAHH

-18 MIIMILAGVFAL
+18 MMIMILSGVFAL
-30 SKLNVQFFPTFEL
+30 NRLNIQFFPTFEL

-49 VIWSGASSEDV
+49 VIWSGASAEDI

-77 VKSMTSTSA
+77 IKNMTSTSA

-96 YEGTNMILALD
+96 IDGTNMILALD

-114 EFRNLPKEAEKPQV
+114 EFRNLPKDAEKPQIENLV
-128 ETLTRYE
+128 RYE
-135 GVAKIILFSADEGKA
+135 GVAKILLSGLTD
-150 DEGQES
+150 
-156 QLQKLNLQ
+156 LT
-164 ELRTLANQ
+164 ELRILANQ
-172 FERELTH
+172 FERELTA
-179 LGIDRVEING
+179 LGIDKVEING
-189 LPDDEISIEI
+189 LPDEQVSIEI
-199 PIEHLQ
+199 PIEQLQ
-205 YVELTLDE
+205 YLELTLDE
-213 ISQRINTFSQD
+213 ISRRINAFSQD

-249 EFSRIP
+249 EFARIP
-255 IVSNS
+255 VVTNS
-260 TEFVRLGDI
+260 TDFVRLGDI
-269 ATIKRQADSEGVLRF
+269 AVIKRQHDSDGVLRF
-284 KNGQSVVEL
+284 KEGKAVAEL
-293 ALQRTEDGNALE
+293 ALQRTEDGNALK
-305 AAETLQQWLLEK
+305 AAEILQHWLAEK
-317 QASLPPTVKLEVFDE
+317 RATLPPNVKLEVFDA

-339 RIYLLLKNGG
+339 RIYLLVKNGG

-355 VLILYLFLNARVAF
+355 ILILYLFLSARVAF
-369 WVAIGIPVSFMATL
+369 WVALGIPVSFMATL

-420 THYQEGEAPLLA
+420 AHYQNGEAPLMA
-432 AEGGARRMFLPVIAS
+432 AEGGAKRMFVPVIAS
-447 SLTTIS
+447 SLTTIA

-495 RNSFTHIKRDSE
+495 RHAFSHIKRSAPVLNSE
-507 SLPDKQKSIRVKLDA
+507 KQSTFRDKLDN
-522 AFDHFRQQKFRQII
+522 AFDSFRQNKFRRII
-536 HWALEN
+536 TWALN
-542 RSIVV
+542 HRSITV

-557 VALIAGGRINFSFFP
+557 AGLVIGGRINFTFFP
-572 SPESQIVYANTSFV
+572 SPEAQIIYANASFV

-593 TQAYLKHME
+593 TDAYLKHME
-602 EKLNETNQELGGD
+602 EKLNETNKELGGD
-615 LIDMAVTISGSS
+615 LIDMSVTISGSS
-627 FSGGSSRKSGEQLG
+627 FSGGSSRKKGDQLG

-646 LAPTDQRTV
+646 LAEPDQRDV
-655 RNTQFIER
+655 RNTQFIR
-663 WKNKLDKPAGMENMT
+663 HWKNKLDKAAGMDNLT

-685 PQGSDLAIRLSGSN
+685 PQGSDLAIRLNGSD
-699 NEQLKHAATELS
+699 NEQLKQAATELA
-711 QALRGIEGVYGV
+711 QALRSIDGVYGV

-736 TLRPA
+736 SLKAT

-748 VADIGQQLR
+748 VTDIGQQLR

-788 INTLERINIRTPD
+788 INTLERINIRTPA

-810 AQWTVKHGFEV
+810 AHWTVRHGFEV

-827 ELALEVTAEVN
+827 KLALEVSAEVN
-838 SDVSNVNE
+838 PDVNNVNR
-846 IIASLEQE
+846 IIASLEE
-854 ILPELKQKYWI
+854 KILPELKQKYWI
-865 KYSFEG
+865 DYSLEG
-871 RAADE
+871 RAADQ
-876 KETTLDMKWGGILG
+876 KETMIDMKWGGTLG
-890 LTLIYIVLTWVFSSY
+890 LTLIYIVLAWVFSSY

-918 LVGAIWGHWIQGID
+918 LVGALWGHWVQGID
-932 LTLLSIFGIFGLS
+932 LTLLSIFGFFGLS

-962 RDKGYMV
+962 RDKGMLV

-1034 LSIHESVHFKLRSF
+1034 LSIHESIHFRLRGFFAEQNTMRNNLS
-1048 WRGRDEGLEAVSG
+1048 L
-1061 IVSSE
+1061 

>member
-1 MKILSTFAHH
+1 MKLLSVFAHH

-18 MIIMILAGVFAL
+18 MMMMILSGVFAL
-30 SKLNVQFFPTFEL
+30 NKLNIQFFPTFEL

-49 VIWSGASSEDV
+49 VIWSGASAEDV

-77 VKSMTSTSA
+77 VKNMTSTSA
-86 QDVSSIQLEF
+86 QNVASIQLEF
-96 YEGTNMILALD
+96 NDGTDMILALD

-114 EFRNLPKEAEKPQV
+114 EFRNLPKDAEKPQV
-128 ETLTRYE
+128 ENLVRYE
-135 GVAKIILFSADEGKA
+135 GVAKILLSGTSDL
-150 DEGQES
+150 S
-156 QLQKLNLQ
+156 
-164 ELRTLANQ
+164 ELRILANQ
-172 FERELTH
+172 FERELTS
-179 LGIDRVEING
+179 LGIDKVEING
-189 LPDDEISIEI
+189 LPDEQVSIEI
-199 PIEHLQ
+199 PIEQLQ
-205 YVELTLDE
+205 YLELTLDE
-213 ISQRINTFSQD
+213 ISARINTFSQD
-224 MPAGT
+224 MPSGT

-249 EFSRIP
+249 EFARIP
-255 IVSNS
+255 IVTNS
-260 TEFVRLGDI
+260 TDFVRLGDV
-269 ATIKRQADSEGVLRF
+269 AQIKREPDSEGVLRL
-284 KNGQSVVEL
+284 KEGKAVAEL
-293 ALQRTEDGNALE
+293 ALQRTEDGNALQ
-305 AAETLQQWLLEK
+305 AAEILQHWLAEK
-317 QASLPPTVKLEVFDE
+317 RSTLPPSIKLEVFDA
-332 SWQMIRD
+332 SWEMIRD
-339 RIYLLLKNGG
+339 RIYLLVKNGG

-369 WVAIGIPVSFMATL
+369 WVALGIPVSFMATL

-420 THYQEGEAPLLA
+420 AHYQAGEAPLMA
-432 AEGGARRMFLPVIAS
+432 AEGGARRMFVPVIAS
-447 SLTTIS
+447 SLTTIA

-495 RNSFTHIKRDSE
+495 RNAFSHIKRAE
-507 SLPDKQKSIRVKLDA
+507 PSLNGEQGEPQTQRTLRDKLDN
-522 AFDHFRQQKFRQII
+522 AFDTFRQNRFRRII
-536 HWALEN
+536 TWALN
-542 RSIVV
+542 HRAITV
-547 ALVLSSLIAT
+547 ALVLSSLIVTAGL
-557 VALIAGGRINFSFFP
+557 VIGGRINFTFFP
-572 SPESQIVYANTSFV
+572 SPETQIIYANASFV

-593 TQAYLKHME
+593 TDAYLKHME
-602 EKLNETNQELGGD
+602 EKLNETNEELDGD
-615 LIDMAVTISGSS
+615 LIDMSVTISGSS
-627 FSGGSSRKSGEQLG
+627 FSGGSSRKSGDQLG

-646 LAPTDQRTV
+646 LTAPDHRNV
-655 RNTQFIER
+655 RNTQFIQH
-663 WKNKLDKPAGMENMT
+663 WKNKLDKVAGMDNMT

-685 PQGSDLAIRLSGSN
+685 PQGNDIAIRLNGSD
-699 NEQLKHAATELS
+699 NEKLKQAATELS
-711 QALRGIEGVYGV
+711 QALRSIDGVYGV

-736 TLRPA
+736 SLKPT

-748 VADIGQQLR
+748 VTDIGQQLR

-779 QLPKQERDQ
+779 QLPKHERDQ
-788 INTLERINIRTPD
+788 INTLERINIRTPA

-810 AQWTVKHGFEV
+810 AHWTARHGFEV

-827 ELALEVTAEVN
+827 KLALEVSGEVN
-838 SDVSNVNE
+838 PDINNVNR
-846 IIASLEQE
+846 IIASLEE
-854 ILPELKQKYWI
+854 KILPELKQKYWI
-865 KYSFEG
+865 DYSLEG
-871 RAADE
+871 RAADQ
-876 KETTLDMKWGGILG
+876 KETMSDMKLGGALG
-890 LTLIYIVLTWVFSSY
+890 LTLIYIVLAWVFSSY

-918 LVGAIWGHWIQGID
+918 LVGALWGHWIQGID
-932 LTLLSIFGIFGLS
+932 LTLLSIFGFFGLS

-951 SIILVSFYKRL
+951 SIILVTFYKRL
-962 RDKGYMV
+962 RDKGMLV

-1034 LSIHESVHFKLRSF
+1034 LSIHESIHFKLR
-1048 WRGRDEGLEAVSG
+1048 GLFSEEDG
-1061 IVSSE
+1061 IRNNISI

>member
-1 MKILSTFAHH
+1 MKILSSFAHH

-18 MIIMILAGVFAL
+18 MLIMILSGIFAL
-30 SKLNVQFFPTFEL
+30 SRLNVQFFPTFEL
-43 DRVSVR
+43 DRISVR

-77 VKSMTSTSA
+77 VKHMTSTSA
-86 QDVSSIQLEF
+86 QNVSSIQLEF
-96 YEGTNMILALD
+96 FEGTDMILALD

-114 EFRNLPKEAEKPQV
+114 EFRNLPKDAEKPQV
-128 ETLTRYE
+128 ENLVRYE
-135 GVAKIILFSADEGKA
+135 GVAKLILSAKDNQSPL
-150 DEGQES
+150 D
-156 QLQKLNLQ
+156 LR
-164 ELRTLANQ
+164 ELRLLANQ
-172 FERELTH
+172 FERELTQR
-179 LGIDRVEING
+179 GIDKVEIIG
-189 LPDDEISIEI
+189 LPDEQISIEI
-199 PIEHLQ
+199 PIEQLQ
-205 YVELTLDE
+205 YLDLTLDE
-213 ISQRINTFSQD
+213 VSQRINTFSQD
-224 MPAGT
+224 IPSGT
-229 LGSQHNAKEL
+229 LGRQHNAKEL

-244 ARSEM
+244 ARTEM
-249 EFSRIP
+249 EFSEIP
-255 IVSNS
+255 VVS
-260 TEFVRLGDI
+260 TRTDFVRLGDV
-269 ATIKRQADSEGVLRF
+269 AEIKRQPDPEGVLRL
-284 KNGQSVVEL
+284 KDGKPVVEL

-305 AAETLQQWLLEK
+305 AAEILQQWLAEK
-317 QASLPPTVKLEVFDE
+317 HKTLPESVKLEVFDE
-332 SWQMIRD
+332 HWQMIRD

-349 GGLVLV
+349 GGLILV
-355 VLILYLFLNARVAF
+355 ILILYLFLNARVAF
-369 WVAIGIPVSFMATL
+369 WVAVGIPVSFMATL

-420 THYQEGEAPLLA
+420 AHYQEGEAPLMA
-432 AEGGARRMFLPVIAS
+432 AEGGARRMFVPVIAS
-447 SLTTIS
+447 SLTTIA

-460 IGGIMGNILFDIPLI
+460 VGGIMGNILFDIPLI

-495 RNSFTHIKRDSE
+495 RNAFSHLQRDSE
-507 SLPDKQKSIRVKLDA
+507 VRQSLRARLDT
-522 AFDHFRQQKFRQII
+522 AFDDFRQNQFRQVIS
-536 HWALEN
+536 WALAH
-542 RSIVV
+542 RSITV

-557 VALIAGGRINFSFFP
+557 AGLVAGGRINFNFFP
-572 SPESQIVYANTSFV
+572 SPESQIIYANISFV
-586 SGTSREQ
+586 SGTSRKQ
-593 TQAYLKHME
+593 TEAYLRHME
-602 EKLNETNQELGGD
+602 EKMNETNEELGGG
-615 LIDMAVTISGSS
+615 LIDMSVAISGSS

-646 LAPTDQRTV
+646 LVEPDQRSV
-655 RNTQFIER
+655 RNTEFIKH
-663 WKNKLDKPAGMENMT
+663 WKQKLHKPAGMENLT

-685 PQGSDLAIRLSGSN
+685 PQGSDLTIRLSGLN
-699 NEQLKHAATELS
+699 NDQLKHAATELS
-711 QALRGIEGVYGV
+711 QTLRSLDGVYGV

-736 TLRPA
+736 RLTST
-741 GEILGLT
+741 GEVLGLS

-779 QLPKQERDQ
+779 MLPERERDQ
-788 INTLERINIRTPD
+788 INTLERINIRTPA

-810 AQWTVKHGFEV
+810 AKWTVKQGFEV

-827 ELALEVTAEVN
+827 ELALEVSAEVN
-838 SDVSNVNE
+838 SDVNNVSR
-846 IIASLEQE
+846 IIESLEQE
-854 ILPELKQKYWI
+854 TLPELQQKYWI
-865 KYSFEG
+865 NYTFEG
-871 RAADE
+871 RAADQ
-876 KETTLDMKWGGILG
+876 KETTNDMVWGGLLG
-890 LTLIYIVLTWVFSSY
+890 VTLIYIVLAWVFASY

-962 RDKGYMV
+962 RDKGMLV

-1034 LSIHESVHFKLRSF
+1034 LSIHESAHFKIRSVL
-1048 WRGRDEGLEAVSG
+1048 GH
-1061 IVSSE
+1061 